1 MSVNVSIVLETR
13 SKTKDKLFPVKLRLT
28 FERDQRYYAAV
39 VNNKRLYMSQRQFH
53 NMMSASKRSS
63 TRKGL
68 DGVLDKADTIIE
80 SIEPFSFN
88 EFSAIWNTNKAE
100 TNDLFRGFR
109 DTIERLKN
117 ENRVGTSMSYETAM
131 NSFISY
137 TGSTLKYNL
146 VTHKWLN
153 DYVKYMQ
160 EEGKSSTTTAIYL
173 RTLRV
178 ILRSEGKPFVKVY
191 PFEGFTMPISKGRKN
206 EALTL
211 DQIKE
216 LAEYKTDKQ
225 NKQKALDFW
234 LFSYNCGGANYEDIF
249 RFKWEDINLIRGEIS
264 FYRRKTR
271 LTRKVEKKPII
282 MPITERMKAT
292 IIKYGTEQK
301 PSEYVFPILNND
313 MSETRKKLR
322 VKYVTKNFNKHT
334 KDIGEEL
341 KFDVK
346 LSSTVARHS
355 RASVMNYQGQH
366 YSIIGDMLGHSSII
380 TTENYLKGFSRES
393 QNEAMKQSAV

>member
-13 SKTKDKLFPVKLRLT
+13 SKTKDKRFPVKLRLT
-28 FERDQRYYAAV
+28 FERDQRYYGAV
-39 VNNKRLYMSQRQFH
+39 VNNKRLYMSQRQYD

-63 TRKGL
+63 TSKGL
-68 DGVLDKADTIIE
+68 DELLDKAENIIE
-80 SIEPFSFN
+80 NMEPFSFH
-88 EFSAIWNTNKAE
+88 EFTTKWNISKAE
-100 TNDLFRGFR
+100 NNDLFRGFR

-117 ENRVGTSMSYETAM
+117 ENRVGTSMAYDNAM
-131 NSFISY
+131 NSFIAFA
-137 TGSTLKYNL
+137 GSTLKYNL

-160 EEGKSSTTTAIYL
+160 DESKSSTTTAIYL

-216 LAEYKTDKQ
+216 FAEYKTDKPT
-225 NKQKALDFW
+225 KQKALDFW

-292 IIKYGTEQK
+292 IVKYGTEQK
-301 PSEYVFPILNND
+301 PTEYVFPILNND

-334 KDIGEEL
+334 KNIGEEL

>member
-1 MSVNVSIVLETR
+1 
-13 SKTKDKLFPVKLRLT
+13 
-28 FERDQRYYAAV
+28 
-39 VNNKRLYMSQRQFH
+39 
-53 NMMSASKRSS
+53 MSASKRSS
-63 TRKGL
+63 TSKGL
-68 DGVLDKADTIIE
+68 DEILDKAENIIE
-80 SIEPFSFN
+80 NMEPFSFH
-88 EFSAIWNTNKAE
+88 EFTTKWNISKAE
-100 TNDLFRGFR
+100 NNDLFRGFR
-109 DTIERLKN
+109 DIIERLKN
-117 ENRVGTSMSYETAM
+117 ENRVGTSMAYDNAM
-131 NSFISY
+131 NSFIAFA
-137 TGSTLKYNL
+137 GSTLKYNL

-173 RTLRV
+173 RSLRV

-206 EALTL
+206 EALIL

-216 LAEYKTDKQ
+216 LAEYKTDKPT
-225 NKQKALDFW
+225 KQKALDFW